1 MNSLDP
7 IDVHLKSGAEPLHS
21 DGQPLPQTLLQFWQ
35 WSSSDLVNNALRGV
49 LAEYLVATA
58 IGCDLSPR
66 REWDDYD
73 LETAE
78 GIKVEVK
85 SAAYLQSWSQQ
96 DYSAIQFS
104 IKPSQGWNALDNTYS
119 PQSKRQADVY
129 VFCVLKHKDKTT
141 VDPLNVSQWDF
152 YILPTHVLNDQ
163 LPQQS
168 TLGLSRLKKLN
179 AVQTHYESI
188 YDEIQQIMS
197 GPQKSSSA

>member
-1 MNSLDP
+1 MNSLGP

-58 IGCDLSPR
+58 IGCNLSPR
-66 REWDDYD
+66 REWDAYD
-73 LETAE
+73 LQTAE

-85 SAAYLQSWSQQ
+85 SASYLQSWSQQ

-104 IKPSQGWNALDNTYS
+104 IKPSLGWNALDNTYS

-152 YILPTHVLNDQ
+152 YILPTRVLNER
-163 LPQQS
+163 LAQQS
-168 TLGLSRLKKLN
+168 TLSFSRLNKLN
-179 AVQTHYESI
+179 PAKTDYASI
-188 YDEIQQIMS
+188 PEVIQQIIS
-197 GPQKSSSA
+197 DLTET